1 MYMITMRLV
10 GTPAAPDDLRE
21 LLTARFHS
29 ADRIEHLWTRAD
41 GERIDLVLFVLA
53 ECEAEALLTARAAC
67 LRAIAHTPRLAAWR
81 LPDTTDA
88 DDGREFW

>member
-1 MYMITMRLV
+1 MITVRLV

-21 LLTARFHS
+21 LFTARFDS
-29 ADRIEHLWTRAD
+29 ADRIEYLWTRAD

-67 LRAIAHTPRLAAWR
+67 GRAVAPTPRLAAW
-81 LPDTTDA
+81 LLSNTTDA